1 MINKNEIT
9 ALIITSAIKSIPE
22 IRKNMHS
29 ISRVAKDSNF
39 IEETLENIKK
49 FSGIN
54 KFLIVHDFKIDSEIS
69 KMHSKNLFKL
79 KNKYKF
85 DLLISPSSLAMPS
98 QLTASN
104 AFKLGISQVESKYL
118 LFWEHDH
125 LFIKEVDWDLVS
137 KSFEY
142 GGKLTKFNRQK
153 NNLNSKKELQK
164 ELILKKGL
172 INQVFESNHKDLLST
187 NYYCNGPF
195 IAEKDFCEKLWN
207 NINFEIPNWNGIFGG
222 FIEGPVNQKMI
233 EDQLNQNEGDFR
245 KKYPLF
251 VYGGQSFD
259 PIVIHR
265 GNYYPKY
272 KFSIFSFDTYRNIPR
287 ILKHKLFNIFKNTNL
302 KK

>member
-1 MINKNEIT
+1 MIKKNEIT
-9 ALIITSAIKSIPE
+9 ALLITSAIKSIPE

-29 ISRVAKDSNF
+29 ISRVAKDLNF

-69 KMHSKNLFKL
+69 KIHNENLFKL

-85 DLLISPSSLAMPS
+85 DLFISPSSLAMPS

-104 AFKLGISQVESKYL
+104 AFKLGISKIKSKYL

-137 KSFEY
+137 KSFIN

-153 NNLNSKKELQK
+153 NTINSKKELQK

-172 INQVFESNHKDLLST
+172 INQFFESNYKDLVST

-195 IAEKDFCEKLWN
+195 IAETDFCEKLWN
-207 NINFEIPNWNGIFGG
+207 NVNYEIPNWNGSFGG
-222 FIEGPVNQKMI
+222 FIEGPVNQKMLEI
-233 EDQLNQNEGDFR
+233 QLNQTEDNFR

-251 VYGGQSFD
+251 VYGDKSFD

-265 GNYYPKY
+265 GDYKPKY
-272 KFSIFSFDTYRNIPR
+272 KFNLYSFDTYKNIPK
-287 ILKHKLFNIFKNTNL
+287 ILL
-302 KK
+302 

>member
-1 MINKNEIT
+1 MIKKNEIT
-9 ALIITSAIKSIPE
+9 ALLITSAIKSIPE

-29 ISRVAKDSNF
+29 ISRVAKDLNF

-69 KMHSKNLFKL
+69 KIHNENLFKL

-85 DLLISPSSLAMPS
+85 DLFISPSSLAMPS

-104 AFKLGISQVESKYL
+104 AFKLGISKIKSKYL

-125 LFIKEVDWDLVS
+125 LFVKEVDWDLVS
-137 KSFEY
+137 KSFIN

-153 NNLNSKKELQK
+153 NTINSKKELQK

-172 INQVFESNHKDLLST
+172 INQFFESNCKDLVST

-195 IAEKDFCEKLWN
+195 IAETDFCEKLWKN
-207 NINFEIPNWNGIFGG
+207 VNFEIPNWNGIFGG
-222 FIEGPVNQKMI
+222 FIEGPVNQKMV
-233 EDQLNQNEGDFR
+233 EEQLNQNEDDFR
-245 KKYPLF
+245 NEYPLF
-251 VYGGQSFD
+251 VYGGKSFD

-272 KFSIFSFDTYRNIPR
+272 KFSLFSFDTYRNIPR
-287 ILKHKLFNIFKNTNL
+287 IMKHKFFKIFKN
-302 KK
+302 KD